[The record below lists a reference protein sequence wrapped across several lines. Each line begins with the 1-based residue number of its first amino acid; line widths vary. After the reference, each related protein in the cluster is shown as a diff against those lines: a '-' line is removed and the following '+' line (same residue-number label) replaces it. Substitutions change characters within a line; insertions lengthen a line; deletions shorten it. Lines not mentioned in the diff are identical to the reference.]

1 LGPMD
6 RFVVTFGTWAY
17 ALQRSIHIT
26 RIARA
31 TGDHPMLRP
40 NDGIYG
46 LQASLLK
53 TLASPRRLE
62 IVHFLGE
69 NGPVEV
75 RKIAEHFGSTQP
87 AVSQHLAA
95 LRGVGIVEAV
105 REGREVRYQL
115 ADPEIVAACGLMR
128 QVLIRRIARLG
139 DIAAPYFYQAAEPA
153 EVNR

>member
-1 LGPMD
+1 
-6 RFVVTFGTWAY
+6 
-17 ALQRSIHIT
+17 
-26 RIARA
+26 
-31 TGDHPMLRP
+31 MLRP
-40 NDGIYG
+40 ADGIYA

-62 IVHFLGE
+62 LVHYLGE
-69 NGPVEV
+69 TGPVEV
-75 RKIAEHFGSTQP
+75 RKLAEHFGMTQP
-87 AVSQHLAA
+87 AISQHLAA

-139 DIAAPYFYQAAEPA
+139 DIAASYSSQSITTGDPVQAI
-153 EVNR
+153 R

>member
-1 LGPMD
+1 MPSQSPVSSQVNSAM
-6 RFVVTFGTWAY
+6 V
-17 ALQRSIHIT
+17 
-26 RIARA
+26 
-31 TGDHPMLRP
+31 RP
-40 NDGIYG
+40 TDGIYG

-62 IVHFLGE
+62 IVHYLGE
-69 NGPVEV
+69 SGSVEV
-75 RKIAEHFGSTQP
+75 RKLAEHFGSTQP
-87 AVSQHLAA
+87 AISQHLAA

-139 DIAAPYFYQAAEPA
+139 DIAAPYSVQAVAQPIEIS
-153 EVNR
+153 R